1 MVFKVIYFFIVFKFG
16 YIFCFNNLF
25 KKKEKKRK
33 EILKINIKVGNGKVD
48 G

>member
-1 MVFKVIYFFIVFKFG
+1 MVFKVIYLFVVFKFG
-16 YIFCFNNLF
+16 YIFCFNNLLK
-25 KKKEKKRK
+25 KKKEKK